1 MNKDDMLYHVTNLR
15 VLEVLAV
22 VVDAADGEEDLAAL
36 GDDDVAVG
44 DRPIAGAFSGKDLNI
59 RSA

>member
-1 MNKDDMLYHVTNLR
+1 MLCHVTNLR